1 MEVKKVNYSNKII
14 YKNSILSVIYKIAGT
29 CISFILSP
37 LLLSCLGETKYGA
50 WVSLLSIISWIYYCD
65 FGIGNGLRN
74 KLTEC
79 LSLGD
84 LESSR
89 KYLAIS
95 YVLTFQIS
103 LLICIAVFLI
113 IHFFDLSSFLRI
125 DFSDE
130 NMNMCFSIAIS
141 LACINFVL
149 SLVNNVLYALQNTS
163 LVSLFNVLG
172 QAIFMIFLII
182 YSATEARLI
191 IFIVLAE
198 GISQLIKN
206 LAESI
211 YVYKK
216 NPKLIFSIKK
226 EIDKRYSKGILSF
239 GIQIFIVQ
247 VAALVLNSTDNL
259 IISRLF
265 GSASVT
271 PYNICYKY
279 FNMINILYVALI
291 TPFLSAYTAAYTR
304 KDFPWIYRSLRRNV
318 GLYIIFIFGTI
329 ISVLIFKP
337 FVLLWIQKE
346 LLFEKGLIFSTAFY
360 FILLMFSHIFST
372 FLTGISKIK
381 ETMIST
387 VLGTLLNIPVSV
399 YLAKYMQLGT
409 TGVILGS
416 IVSIAI
422 GIWIAPLITYRELK
436 QMKIIDK
443 QEQR

>member
-1 MEVKKVNYSNKII
+1 
-14 YKNSILSVIYKIAGT
+14 
-29 CISFILSP
+29 
-37 LLLSCLGETKYGA
+37 
-50 WVSLLSIISWIYYCD
+50 
-65 FGIGNGLRN
+65 
-74 KLTEC
+74 
-79 LSLGD
+79 
-84 LESSR
+84 
-89 KYLAIS
+89 
-95 YVLTFQIS
+95 
-103 LLICIAVFLI
+103 
-113 IHFFDLSSFLRI
+113 
-125 DFSDE
+125 
-130 NMNMCFSIAIS
+130 
-141 LACINFVL
+141 
-149 SLVNNVLYALQNTS
+149 
-163 LVSLFNVLG
+163 
-172 QAIFMIFLII
+172 
-182 YSATEARLI
+182 
-191 IFIVLAE
+191 
-198 GISQLIKN
+198 
-206 LAESI
+206 
-211 YVYKK
+211 
-216 NPKLIFSIKK
+216 
-226 EIDKRYSKGILSF
+226 
-239 GIQIFIVQ
+239 
-247 VAALVLNSTDNL
+247 
-259 IISRLF
+259 
-265 GSASVT
+265 
-271 PYNICYKY
+271 
-279 FNMINILYVALI
+279 MINILYVALI